1 MGPSNISYL
10 SDTARFHFN
19 DYGEIIFFGGSKMAP
34 RKCVGDFSTN
44 LGMPNQNPG
53 LNSKAPI
60 RVKAAQEFL
69 KWSHFYPTVNGRN
82 PAPPGMYKTL

>member
-1 MGPSNISYL
+1 
-10 SDTARFHFN
+10 
-19 DYGEIIFFGGSKMAP
+19 MAP
-34 RKCVGDFSTN
+34 RKCLGDLFCQF
-44 LGMPNQNPG
+44 GDAKPKPG

-69 KWSHFYPTVNGRN
+69 KWSNFYPTVNGRN

>member
-1 MGPSNISYL
+1 
-10 SDTARFHFN
+10 
-19 DYGEIIFFGGSKMAP
+19 MAP

-53 LNSKAPI
+53 LNSKAAI

-69 KWSHFYPTVNGRN
+69 KWSNFYPTLNGRN
-82 PAPPGMYKTL
+82 PAPPWDVQNLVTKWDKLAIN